1 MAERGEDRFML
12 SIIIQTKKIANMS
25 IYSIYLIRNK
35 VNQKCYVGYTSQKP
49 EARWK
54 QHINISKHPERPQ
67 YKRIHM
73 AFVKYGIE
81 NFDFS
86 TICQSKDKNYALSV
100 LEPMF
105 ILQYN
110 SFECGYNST
119 LGGEINPPITEETRK
134 KMSESGKKKILTDEH
149 KEKLRIARMTNKRVV
164 PLEERVAISLRFK
177 GKPKSE
183 ESKEKMRI
191 AQSKVIRTEQY
202 EITFPCGK
210 VEIVNNVT
218 KFCRD
223 NPEYELMVQNLIMV
237 SKGKRKH
244 HKNFK
249 CKKL

>member
-1 MAERGEDRFML
+1 
-12 SIIIQTKKIANMS
+12 MS

-49 EARWK
+49 ETRWR
-54 QHINISKHPERPQ
+54 QHINISKHPDRPQ
-67 YKRIHM
+67 HKRIHM

-81 NFDFS
+81 NFEFS
-86 TICQSKDKNYALSV
+86 VICQTKEKVYALSV

-105 ILQYN
+105 IFQYN

-119 LGGEINPPITEETRK
+119 VGGEINPPITDETRN
-134 KMSESGKKKILTDEH
+134 KMSESAKKKIFTDEH
-149 KEKLRIARMTNKRVV
+149 RKNIGASMKNRIVSDN
-164 PLEERVAISLRFK
+164 ERQLTSLRFK

-183 ESKEKMRI
+183 EARENMRI

-210 VEIVNNVT
+210 TEIVNNVT

-223 NPEYELMVQNLIMV
+223 NPEYELIAQNLIMV
-237 SKGKRKH
+237 SNGKRKH

-249 CKKL
+249 CNKIIP